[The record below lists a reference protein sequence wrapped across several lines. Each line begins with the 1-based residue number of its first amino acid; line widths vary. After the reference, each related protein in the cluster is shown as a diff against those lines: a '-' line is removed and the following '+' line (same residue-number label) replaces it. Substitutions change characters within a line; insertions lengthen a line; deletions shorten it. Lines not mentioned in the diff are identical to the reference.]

1 MSKMLDNMKEEA
13 VEVAAKLVAA
23 REKAAT
29 ANALVESLERENRA
43 LNSAIDILSGNEPK
57 TPAPVEP
64 QIDRTA
70 ILQAIA
76 ALQPDTVSGGDDVR
90 AKRLEGV
97 MPKHDIVFHAPEGWT
112 KGVLNGEE
120 ILLEPGMT
128 VMKNSFGEEVIA
140 KIGTVFAPMS
150 EPLVP
155 EKHAEL
161 LPPIEG
167 YENFSPEDLL
177 DG

>member
-1 MSKMLDNMKEEA
+1 M
-13 VEVAAKLVAA
+13 
-23 REKAAT
+23 
-29 ANALVESLERENRA
+29 
-43 LNSAIDILSGNEPK
+43 
-57 TPAPVEP
+57 
-64 QIDRTA
+64 
-70 ILQAIA
+70 
-76 ALQPDTVSGGDDVR
+76 GDDVR